1 MARRGANPGE
11 RRGGRKKGT
20 PNKST
25 ADIKALA
32 QKHGPEMI
40 EGLVNLARTAESEA
54 ARIAAMNSVLDRG
67 YGKPVAPFSGP
78 DGEPLFPPKIEIE
91 FVG

>member
-1 MARRGANPGE
+1 
-11 RRGGRKKGT
+11 
-20 PNKST
+20 
-25 ADIKALA
+25 
-32 QKHGPEMI
+32 MI

-54 ARIAAMNSVLDRG
+54 ARIAAMNYVLDRG